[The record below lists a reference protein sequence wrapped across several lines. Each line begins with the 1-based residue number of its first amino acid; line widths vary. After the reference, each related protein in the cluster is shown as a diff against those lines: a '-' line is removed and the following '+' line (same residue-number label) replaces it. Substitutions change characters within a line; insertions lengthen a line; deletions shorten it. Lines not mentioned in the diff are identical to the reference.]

1 MPQRGYAIPCPATHT
16 NQPASLSTLAKC
28 ADEKKISTEK
38 SCKHM
43 IAKQHVNNCQIRMVA
58 RAGFHPMQC
67 MQHEAPAQHGATAYL
82 L

>member
-1 MPQRGYAIPCPATHT
+1 
-16 NQPASLSTLAKC
+16 
-28 ADEKKISTEK
+28 
-38 SCKHM
+38 M